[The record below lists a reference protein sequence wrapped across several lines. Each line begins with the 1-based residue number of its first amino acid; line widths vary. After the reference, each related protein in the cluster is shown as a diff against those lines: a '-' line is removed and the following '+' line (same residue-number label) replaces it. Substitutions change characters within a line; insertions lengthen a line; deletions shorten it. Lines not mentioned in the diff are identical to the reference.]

1 MKQEIITYL
10 AGPRNFIQG
19 VELYEKYGINRML
32 KKSFRRQGET
42 ETMKAIL
49 LEELRKLAGL
59 SEREFKT
66 IRRNSKQPAAVKM
79 ESTRQ
84 EPPKMPVKYSDDLLL
99 ELAES
104 FGVSV
109 EELVSSDFRDKVLS
123 MDENADRVEELE
135 EELEEAEK
143 RYKAAPETVT
153 KMIRFREK
161 FTFLNSPDCP
171 DILKILVSDMFT
183 AYGKYKEAFARL
195 EATPDDVSSFST
207 AQEAQAVVEN
217 FIANREM
224 WDELEYYRENGKIL
238 GKCEKVN
245 SLSVR
250 KGVENLSDIDIQKAL
265 NNARANLS
273 KNKAKLE
280 QAGDDEKK
288 KASALSLIQKW
299 ETTQKAI
306 EEEIEARKKKV
317 VELIATLTGKRQR
330 IMKDRGR
337 FSHPCDRSELGH
349 QLKTLTLRIEKEE
362 NRLKQLSNDYK
373 PNI

>member
-1 MKQEIITYL
+1 MAK
-10 AGPRNFIQG
+10 
-19 VELYEKYGINRML
+19 
-32 KKSFRRQGET
+32 
-42 ETMKAIL
+42 
-49 LEELRKLAGL
+49 
-59 SEREFKT
+59 EFKLT
-66 IRRNSKQPAAVKM
+66 AARVK
-79 ESTRQ
+79 
-84 EPPKMPVKYSDDLLL
+84 
-99 ELAES
+99 
-104 FGVSV
+104 
-109 EELVSSDFRDKVLS
+109 
-123 MDENADRVEELE
+123 ELE
-135 EELEEAEK
+135 EELNQAEK

-195 EATPDDVSSFST
+195 EATPDDVSSLST

-238 GKCEKVN
+238 GKCEKVK

-288 KASALSLIQKW
+288 KASALALIQKW

-306 EEEIEARKKKV
+306 EEEIEARKKK
-317 VELIATLTGKRQR
+317 
-330 IMKDRGR
+330 
-337 FSHPCDRSELGH
+337 
-349 QLKTLTLRIEKEE
+349 
-362 NRLKQLSNDYK
+362 
-373 PNI
+373 

>member
-66 IRRNSKQPAAVKM
+66 IRRNSKQLTAVKK
-79 ESTRQ
+79 ETSKT
-84 EPPKMPVKYSDDLLL
+84 PVKYSDDLLL

-195 EATPDDVSSFST
+195 EVTPDDVSSLST

-238 GKCEKVN
+238 GKCEKVK

-288 KASALSLIQKW
+288 KASALALIQKW

-306 EEEIEARKKKV
+306 EEEIEARKK
-317 VELIATLTGKRQR
+317 
-330 IMKDRGR
+330 
-337 FSHPCDRSELGH
+337 
-349 QLKTLTLRIEKEE
+349 
-362 NRLKQLSNDYK
+362 SN
-373 PNI
+373 

>member
-79 ESTRQ
+79 EPVRQ

-161 FTFLNSPDCP
+161 FTFLNSSDCP

-183 AYGKYKEAFARL
+183 AYGKYKEAFACL
-195 EATPDDVSSFST
+195 EATPDDVSSLST

-238 GKCEKVN
+238 GKCEKVK

-250 KGVENLSDIDIQKAL
+250 KGVENLSDIDIQ
-265 NNARANLS
+265 R
-273 KNKAKLE
+273 
-280 QAGDDEKK
+280 
-288 KASALSLIQKW
+288 
-299 ETTQKAI
+299 
-306 EEEIEARKKKV
+306 
-317 VELIATLTGKRQR
+317 
-330 IMKDRGR
+330 
-337 FSHPCDRSELGH
+337 H
-349 QLKTLTLRIEKEE
+349 
-362 NRLKQLSNDYK
+362 
-373 PNI
+373 